1 MMKNRHDYGEF
12 QFDEKF
18 YAKHKDLIDKYFA
31 DADLGL
37 DEIHNYRNG
46 LFKFVV
52 ATGDMSKDWYGRDLI
67 QPRKYDSKGKQRYQ
81 KLLDKIYNEN
91 EEIRFE
97 YCETWLGRDMH
108 GIGLLCPK
116 NKQHAD
122 MVNAVE
128 TDNFYVFQVFQVLK
142 SISDFFDLKL
152 SEYVTHLSALSR
164 TFKKE
169 KKTMTKFELVTRFAK
184 KENEDLLPERQ
195 TKSSAGYDFKS
206 SETVIV
212 PAGVTI
218 PTMVSTGVKAKLEPN
233 QVLIIANRSSNASK
247 RGLIVP
253 NGIGVIDADYYNNSQ
268 NEGEIF
274 AMFINIGKEDY
285 VIERG
290 DRVMQGIIVK
300 YDKIDDDHVD
310 GIRQGGFGSTNK

>member
-31 DADLGL
+31 TADLGL
-37 DEIHNYRNG
+37 DEIYNYRNG

-97 YCETWLGRDMH
+97 YCETWVGRDMH

-128 TDNFYVFQVFQVLK
+128 TDNFYVFQALK
-142 SISDFFDLKL
+142 SISDF
-152 SEYVTHLSALSR
+152 
-164 TFKKE
+164 
-169 KKTMTKFELVTRFAK
+169 
-184 KENEDLLPERQ
+184 
-195 TKSSAGYDFKS
+195 
-206 SETVIV
+206 
-212 PAGVTI
+212 
-218 PTMVSTGVKAKLEPN
+218 
-233 QVLIIANRSSNASK
+233 
-247 RGLIVP
+247 
-253 NGIGVIDADYYNNSQ
+253 
-268 NEGEIF
+268 
-274 AMFINIGKEDY
+274 
-285 VIERG
+285 
-290 DRVMQGIIVK
+290 
-300 YDKIDDDHVD
+300 
-310 GIRQGGFGSTNK
+310 

>member
-67 QPRKYDSKGKQRYQ
+67 QPRKYDSKGKQRYK

-97 YCETWLGRDMH
+97 YCETWVGRDMH

-116 NKQHAD
+116 NKQHAG

-128 TDNFYVFQVFQVLK
+128 TDNFYVFQVLK
-142 SISDFFDLKL
+142 NIPGFDLKL
-152 SEYVTHLSALSR
+152 SEYVMHLSALSR
-164 TFKKE
+164 T
-169 KKTMTKFELVTRFAK
+169 
-184 KENEDLLPERQ
+184 LLLGKN
-195 TKSSAGYDFKS
+195 TNKSIIFLDFIS
-206 SETVIV
+206 
-212 PAGVTI
+212 
-218 PTMVSTGVKAKLEPN
+218 
-233 QVLIIANRSSNASK
+233 
-247 RGLIVP
+247 
-253 NGIGVIDADYYNNSQ
+253 DY
-268 NEGEIF
+268 
-274 AMFINIGKEDY
+274 
-285 VIERG
+285 
-290 DRVMQGIIVK
+290 GIILSV
-300 YDKIDDDHVD
+300 
-310 GIRQGGFGSTNK
+310 RSN